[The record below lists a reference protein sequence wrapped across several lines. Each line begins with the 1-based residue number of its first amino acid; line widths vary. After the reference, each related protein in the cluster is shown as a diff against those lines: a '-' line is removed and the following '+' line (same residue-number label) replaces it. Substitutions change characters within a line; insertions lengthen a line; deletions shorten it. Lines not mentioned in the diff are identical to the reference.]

1 MTKASKAI
9 IAVTATLFLVI
20 AVALMII
27 ATFDWNRLKPTINQ
41 KVSTEL
47 NRPFAIRGDL
57 GVVWERQKEENGWRS
72 WIPWPHVHAD
82 DILLGNPPDIPEVAM
97 VHLPR
102 VEATLA
108 PLALLTKTVY
118 LPWIKLQKPDARL
131 IRLSE
136 KSNNWTF
143 NLASSENNDP
153 NAQPSGW
160 SFRLDNILF
169 DQGRIAIDDKV
180 TQADVE
186 IFVDPLGKPLP
197 FNEVTGDSKDK
208 SRAADYIFG
217 LKAQGRY
224 NGQPLTG
231 TGKMGGMLAL
241 RSDDTPFP
249 VQADFRSGNTRVAF
263 VGTINDPMKMGGVD
277 LRLKFAGDTLGDLY
291 ALTGVLLPDTPP
303 FETDGHLVAKIDTEK
318 SAVFDYRDF
327 NGRIGESDIHGSLT
341 YTARKPRPK
350 LDGSLESRQLRLADL
365 GPLIGVDSGKP
376 AEQKKGEKRIQPAG
390 KVLPYDRFETDK
402 WNTMDADVRFKGQR
416 IERGSTLPISDL
428 STHIILQ
435 NAELKL
441 QPLTFGLAGG
451 TISSNIRL
459 EGDKKPMQGRAEI
472 QARRLKLKQLMP
484 NIALM
489 QKTLGEM
496 SGDADIRGTGNSVAA
511 LLGTSNGNLKLLMND
526 GVISRNLMEIAGLN
540 VGNYVIGKIFGDDE
554 VRVNCAAA
562 NLDVVNGVARAQI
575 FAFDTENALIN
586 VTGTASFASE
596 QLDLTIDP
604 ESKGVRIVTLRSPLY
619 VRGTFKNPQAGVKAG
634 PLIARGAVAAALAT
648 LVTPAAAALVA
659 LISPSEGEA
668 NQCQNDSG
676 ADEKVRPVRVRR
688 RMSTRCRIRERCR
701 TGGSND
707 QTRSPDKAFRR
718 IRDKPGGE
726 SLPGYKGERGRASGP
741 THYSD

>member
-1 MTKASKAI
+1 MTKTSKAI
-9 IAVTATLFLVI
+9 IAVTGTLVLLIV
-20 AVALMII
+20 VAIIII

-57 GVVWERQKEENGWRS
+57 GVVWERQKEETGWRS
-72 WIPWPHVHAD
+72 WIPWPHIHAD
-82 DILLGNPPDIPEVAM
+82 DIVLGNPPEIPEVTM

-136 KSNNWTF
+136 KNNNWTF
-143 NLASSENNDP
+143 KLASAENNDP

-169 DQGRIAIDDKV
+169 DQGRIAVNDKV
-180 TQADVE
+180 SKADIE
-186 IFVDPLGKPLP
+186 ILVDPLGKPLP

-208 SRAADYIFG
+208 TRVADYVFG

-231 TGKMGGMLAL
+231 TGKIGGMLAL
-241 RSDDTPFP
+241 RSEDTPFP

-263 VGTINDPMKMGGVD
+263 VGKVNDPMKMGGVD
-277 LRLKFAGDTLGDLY
+277 LQLKFAGDTLGDLY
-291 ALTGVLLPDTPP
+291 ELTGVLLPDTPP
-303 FETDGHLVAKIDTEK
+303 FETDGHLVAKIDSEK
-318 SAVFDYRDF
+318 SSVYDYRDF

-341 YTARKPRPK
+341 YTTGKPRPK
-350 LDGSLESRQLRLADL
+350 LEGDLESRQLRLADL
-365 GPLIGVDSGKP
+365 GPLIGVDSGKGGDKAKQ
-376 AEQKKGEKRIQPAG
+376 AEQKKGEKNIQPAG

-402 WNTMDADVRFKGQR
+402 WNTMDADVRFKGKR
-416 IERGSTLPISDL
+416 IEHGSTLPISDL
-428 STHIILQ
+428 TTHIILQ
-435 NAELKL
+435 NADLKL
-441 QPLTFGLAGG
+441 QPLKFGLAGG

-484 NIALM
+484 NVELM

-496 SGDADIRGTGNSVAA
+496 NGDADFRGTGNSVAA

-526 GVISRNLMEIAGLN
+526 GLISRNLMEIAGLN

-562 NLDVVNGVARAQI
+562 NLDLVNGVARPQI
-575 FAFDTENALIN
+575 FAFDTENALVN

-596 QLDLTIDP
+596 QLDLTINP

-619 VRGTFKNPQAGVKAG
+619 VRGTFKNPQAGVKPG

-648 LVTPAAAALVA
+648 LVTPAAALLA

-668 NQCQNDSG
+668 NQC
-676 ADEKVRPVRVRR
+676 
-688 RMSTRCRIRERCR
+688 
-701 TGGSND
+701 
-707 QTRSPDKAFRR
+707 
-718 IRDKPGGE
+718 
-726 SLPGYKGERGRASGP
+726 RAILAQMKK
-741 THYSD
+741 

>member
-1 MTKASKAI
+1 MTKTSKAI
-9 IAVTATLFLVI
+9 IAVTGTLVLLIV
-20 AVALMII
+20 VAIIII

-57 GVVWERQKEENGWRS
+57 GVVWERQKEETGWRS
-72 WIPWPHVHAD
+72 WIPWPHIHAD
-82 DILLGNPPDIPEVAM
+82 DIVLGNPPEIPEVTM

-136 KSNNWTF
+136 KNNNWTF
-143 NLASSENNDP
+143 KLASAENNDP

-169 DQGRIAIDDKV
+169 DQGRIAVNDKV
-180 TQADVE
+180 SKADIE
-186 IFVDPLGKPLP
+186 ILVDPLGKPLP
-197 FNEVTGDSKDK
+197 FNEVTGNSKDK
-208 SRAADYIFG
+208 TRVADYVFG
-217 LKAQGRY
+217 LKAQGHY

-231 TGKMGGMLAL
+231 TGKIGGMLAL
-241 RSDDTPFP
+241 RSEDTPFP

-263 VGTINDPMKMGGVD
+263 VGKVNDPMKMGGVD
-277 LRLKFAGDTLGDLY
+277 LQLKFAGDTLGDLY
-291 ALTGVLLPDTPP
+291 ELTGVLLPDTPP
-303 FETDGHLVAKIDTEK
+303 FETDGHLVAKIDSEK
-318 SAVFDYRDF
+318 SSVYDYRDF

-341 YTARKPRPK
+341 YTTGKPRPK
-350 LDGSLESRQLRLADL
+350 LEGDLESRQLRLADL
-365 GPLIGVDSGKP
+365 GPLIGVDSGKGGDKAKQ
-376 AEQKKGEKRIQPAG
+376 AEQKKGEKNIQPAG

-402 WNTMDADVRFKGQR
+402 WNTMDADVRFKGKR
-416 IERGSTLPISDL
+416 IEHGSTLPISDL
-428 STHIILQ
+428 TTHIILQ
-435 NAELKL
+435 NADLKL
-441 QPLTFGLAGG
+441 QPLKFGLAGG

-484 NIALM
+484 NVELM

-496 SGDADIRGTGNSVAA
+496 NGDADFRGTGNSVAA

-526 GVISRNLMEIAGLN
+526 GLISRNLMEIAGLN

-562 NLDVVNGVARAQI
+562 NLDLVNGVARPQI
-575 FAFDTENALIN
+575 FAFDTENALVN

-596 QLDLTIDP
+596 QLDLTINP

-619 VRGTFKNPQAGVKAG
+619 VRGTFKNPQAGVKPG

-648 LVTPAAAALVA
+648 LVTPAAALLA

-668 NQCQNDSG
+668 NQC
-676 ADEKVRPVRVRR
+676 
-688 RMSTRCRIRERCR
+688 
-701 TGGSND
+701 
-707 QTRSPDKAFRR
+707 
-718 IRDKPGGE
+718 
-726 SLPGYKGERGRASGP
+726 RAILAQMKK
-741 THYSD
+741 

>member
-1 MTKASKAI
+1 MTKTSKAI
-9 IAVTATLFLVI
+9 IAVTGTLVLLIV
-20 AVALMII
+20 VAIIII

-57 GVVWERQKEENGWRS
+57 GVVWERQKEETGWRS
-72 WIPWPHVHAD
+72 WIPWPHIHAD
-82 DILLGNPPDIPEVAM
+82 DIVLGNPPEIPEVTM

-136 KSNNWTF
+136 KNNNWTF
-143 NLASSENNDP
+143 KLASAENNDP

-169 DQGRIAIDDKV
+169 DQGRIAVNDKV
-180 TQADVE
+180 SKADIE
-186 IFVDPLGKPLP
+186 ILVDPLGKPLP
-197 FNEVTGDSKDK
+197 FNEVTGNSKDK
-208 SRAADYIFG
+208 TRVADYVFG

-224 NGQPLTG
+224 NGPPLTG
-231 TGKMGGMLAL
+231 TGKIGGMLAL
-241 RSDDTPFP
+241 RSEDTPFP

-263 VGTINDPMKMGGVD
+263 VGKVNDPMKMGGVD
-277 LRLKFAGDTLGDLY
+277 LQLKFAGDTLGDLY
-291 ALTGVLLPDTPP
+291 ELTGVLLPDTPP
-303 FETDGHLVAKIDTEK
+303 FETDGHLVAKIDSEK
-318 SAVFDYRDF
+318 SSVYDYRDF

-341 YTARKPRPK
+341 YTTGKPRPK
-350 LDGSLESRQLRLADL
+350 LEGDLESRQLRLADL
-365 GPLIGVDSGKP
+365 GPLIGVDSGKGGDKAKQ
-376 AEQKKGEKRIQPAG
+376 AEQKKGEKNIQPAG

-402 WNTMDADVRFKGQR
+402 WNTMDADVRFKGKR
-416 IERGSTLPISDL
+416 IEHGSTLPISDL
-428 STHIILQ
+428 TTHIILQ
-435 NAELKL
+435 NADLKL
-441 QPLTFGLAGG
+441 QPLKFGLAGG

-459 EGDKKPMQGRAEI
+459 EGDKKPMQGRAQI

-484 NIALM
+484 NVELM

-496 SGDADIRGTGNSVAA
+496 NGDADFRGTGNSVAA

-526 GVISRNLMEIAGLN
+526 GLISRNLMEIAGLN

-562 NLDVVNGVARAQI
+562 NLDLVNGVARLQI
-575 FAFDTENALIN
+575 FAFDTENALVN

-596 QLDLTIDP
+596 QLDLTINP

-619 VRGTFKNPQAGVKAG
+619 VRGTFKNPQAGVKPG

-648 LVTPAAAALVA
+648 LVTPAAALLA
-659 LISPSEGEA
+659 LISPSEGDA
-668 NQCQNDSG
+668 NQC
-676 ADEKVRPVRVRR
+676 
-688 RMSTRCRIRERCR
+688 
-701 TGGSND
+701 
-707 QTRSPDKAFRR
+707 
-718 IRDKPGGE
+718 
-726 SLPGYKGERGRASGP
+726 RAILAQMKK
-741 THYSD
+741 